1 MRLVLAALLTA
12 AATVAQAQSMTV
24 NLDQSLRL
32 SLAAPA
38 RDIVVSNPS
47 VVDVAML
54 SPTSLLVLG
63 KGSGITNL
71 MVVDA
76 AGRTIVDREVV
87 VGSSDANRVSFY
99 RGPYVTNYACAG
111 RCERTP
117 LPGETEPIY
126 KVHAPPYEEH
136 AGKAAGAAGAKP

>member
-1 MRLVLAALLTA
+1 MRLVLAALLAA
-12 AATVAQAQSMTV
+12 AATAAQAQTMTV

-32 SLAAPA
+32 SLPAPA
-38 RDIVVSNPS
+38 RDVVVSNPT
-47 VVDVAML
+47 VVDVSML

-63 KGSGITNL
+63 KGYGITNL

-76 AGRTIVDREVV
+76 AGRTIIDREVV

-99 RGPYVTNYACAG
+99 RGPNVTNYACAG

-117 LPGETEPIY
+117 LPGEVETIY
-126 KVHAPPYEEH
+126 KAHATPYTEH
-136 AGKAAGAAGAKP
+136 AEQASGAAGKP

>member
-12 AATVAQAQSMTV
+12 AATAAQAQSMTV
-24 NLDQSLRL
+24 NLDQSLRV
-32 SLAAPA
+32 SLPTPA
-38 RDIVVSNPS
+38 RDIVVSNPA

-54 SPTSLLVLG
+54 TPTSLLVLG
-63 KGSGITNL
+63 KGYGITNL
-71 MVVDA
+71 MVVDG

-99 RGPYVTNYACAG
+99 RGPNVTNYACAG

-117 LPGETEPIY
+117 LPGEQEAVY
-126 KVHAPPYEEH
+126 KTHAPPYQEH
-136 AGKAAGAAGAKP
+136 TEKAAGAAGAKP